1 VASIGLVQSRAL
13 FQNRWWIVAASL
25 IGNIV
30 GPGPAVIF
38 TVNVFMVPVTTS
50 LGWTRGMFSAG
61 LLASAVASPVMTA
74 VFGYLLDRFGIRR
87 VALPATVFYA
97 LALCSFALLT
107 PSAYWAL
114 FLMIACSAGFGACL
128 GPIVYSK
135 SIAAWFDKERGLALG
150 IAMAGVGLGVALVP
164 QISARLIEAFGWRM
178 AYVGLGATI
187 LILAWIPVTI
197 FVREPSEDTLRESG
211 AARAASNAALPGMT
225 AREAFGAWRFWVLTI
240 AFLLGVA
247 AINGTLT
254 QVVALLTDRGV
265 PVQMAVQALSASG
278 LAIIIGRMLC
288 GWCLDRFHG
297 AVVAICFFIVP
308 MCGIALLASGATG
321 FVPLLGAVLCGAGIG
336 AEVDLMA
343 FFTSRHFGLR
353 AYGKIYGMMFAF
365 FSLFTGV
372 GPYLSGVSFDVYHS
386 YTPIFMIFEGMLVV
400 TCLLFLPL
408 GPYRYPPLD
417 REPQGEESK
426 AIA

>member
-1 VASIGLVQSRAL
+1 
-13 FQNRWWIVAASL
+13 
-25 IGNIV
+25 
-30 GPGPAVIF
+30 
-38 TVNVFMVPVTTS
+38 
-50 LGWTRGMFSAG
+50 
-61 LLASAVASPVMTA
+61 
-74 VFGYLLDRFGIRR
+74 
-87 VALPATVFYA
+87 
-97 LALCSFALLT
+97 
-107 PSAYWAL
+107 
-114 FLMIACSAGFGACL
+114 
-128 GPIVYSK
+128 
-135 SIAAWFDKERGLALG
+135 
-150 IAMAGVGLGVALVP
+150 LVP
-164 QISARLIEAFGWRM
+164 QISAWLIAAFGWRL
-178 AYVGLGATI
+178 AYVGLGVTI
-187 LILAWIPVTI
+187 LLLAWLPVTI
-197 FVREPSEDTLRESG
+197 FVREPSEDRMKAN
-211 AARAASNAALPGMT
+211 AARATRVILPGMT
-225 AREAFGAWRFWVLTI
+225 AREAFRSWRFWTLTV
-240 AFLLGVA
+240 AFLLSVA

-254 QVVALLTDRGV
+254 QIVALLTDRGV
-265 PVQMAVQALSASG
+265 PVQTAVQALSAAG

>member
-1 VASIGLVQSRAL
+1 MGIFR
-13 FQNRWWIVAASL
+13 NRWWVVAASVL
-25 IGNIV
+25 GLLVGSGAINVFAFGVFLKPVTADLGIGRGAFGAGLVLNSLLTAAGCIPLGWALDRYGTRRV
-30 GPGPAVIF
+30 MIPGILLFALSAASYSLLTASPIVIF
-38 TVNVFMVPVTTS
+38 LLFG
-50 LGWTRGMFSAG
+50 LAG
-61 LLASAVASPVMTA
+61 L
-74 VFGYLLDRFGIRR
+74 FGCFQTPIAY
-87 VALPATVFYA
+87 ATV
-97 LALCSFALLT
+97 L
-107 PSAYWAL
+107 
-114 FLMIACSAGFGACL
+114 
-128 GPIVYSK
+128 SK
-135 SIAAWFDKERGLALG
+135 WFDKERGLALG

-164 QISARLIEAFGWRM
+164 QISAWLIAAFGWRL
-178 AYVGLGATI
+178 AYVGLGVTI
-187 LILAWIPVTI
+187 LLLAWLPVTI
-197 FVREPSEDTLRESG
+197 FVREPSEDRMKAN
-211 AARAASNAALPGMT
+211 AARATRVILPGMT
-225 AREAFGAWRFWVLTI
+225 AREAFRSWRFWTLTV
-240 AFLLGVA
+240 AFLLSVA

-254 QVVALLTDRGV
+254 QIVALLTDRGV
-265 PVQMAVQALSASG
+265 PVQTAVQALSAAG

>member
-1 VASIGLVQSRAL
+1 MGIFR
-13 FQNRWWIVAASL
+13 NRWWVVAASVL
-25 IGNIV
+25 GLLVGSGAINVFAFGVFLKPVTADLGIGRGAFGAGLVLNSLLTAAGCIPLGWALDRYGTRRV
-30 GPGPAVIF
+30 MIPGILLFALSAASYSLLTASPIVIF
-38 TVNVFMVPVTTS
+38 LLFG
-50 LGWTRGMFSAG
+50 LAG
-61 LLASAVASPVMTA
+61 L
-74 VFGYLLDRFGIRR
+74 FGCFQTPISY
-87 VALPATVFYA
+87 ATV
-97 LALCSFALLT
+97 L
-107 PSAYWAL
+107 
-114 FLMIACSAGFGACL
+114 
-128 GPIVYSK
+128 SK
-135 SIAAWFDKERGLALG
+135 WFDKERGLALG

-164 QISARLIEAFGWRM
+164 QISAWLIAAFGWRL
-178 AYVGLGATI
+178 AYVGLGVTI
-187 LILAWIPVTI
+187 LLLAWLPVTI
-197 FVREPSEDTLRESG
+197 FVREPSEDRMKAN
-211 AARAASNAALPGMT
+211 AARATRVILPGMT
-225 AREAFGAWRFWVLTI
+225 AREAFRSWRFWTLTV
-240 AFLLGVA
+240 AFLLSVA

-254 QVVALLTDRGV
+254 QIVALLTDRGV
-265 PVQMAVQALSASG
+265 PVQTAVQALSAAG